1 MTLEKRV
8 DLSALT
14 QRWPSAF
21 VARSEIGR
29 FTGGMISPGTV
40 ANLDCKGLGPE
51 GRITV
56 GKKVVYPVDALV
68 RWLEA
73 RASRTAEPCHVD

>member
-1 MTLEKRV
+1 MKQQI

-14 QRWPSAF
+14 EKWPSAY

-40 ANLDCKGLGPE
+40 ANLDCQGRGPE

-56 GKKVVYPVDALV
+56 GRRAVYPVEALV

-73 RASRTAEPCHVD
+73 RAGNAA